1 MRKPVP
7 ELPLGGALGI
17 FDGLTALLVALCSI
31 AVPGV
36 VAAQGA
42 AGVPPG
48 WRIAADAPADS
59 APQFQTMAPGWHV
72 TMGPGAVLYNPAHV
86 AEDRY
91 DLEMEFFFFPGPSD
105 AADGLV
111 VGGKSLEEAPAFT
124 AFVIRRDGSAGAIR
138 RIDGIT
144 TQLRP
149 WTKHP
154 AVVVQRGDSVVKNVI
169 RLVAERD
176 SVAFLV
182 NGTEVFRLGRD
193 AAPMDGLFGLRAGP
207 GTNLHVSR
215 LDYTRHLAEPRAR
228 Q

>member
-1 MRKPVP
+1 MR
-7 ELPLGGALGI
+7 GAR
-17 FDGLTALLVALCSI
+17 TAFPALFALCVS
-31 AVPGV
+31 ALPGV
-36 VAAQGA
+36 VKAQKA
-42 AGVPPG
+42 ESVPAG
-48 WRIAADAPADS
+48 WRVAPDSPADS

-72 TMGPGAVLYNPAHV
+72 TMGPGAVLYNPAHL

-91 DLEMEFFFFPGPSD
+91 ALEMEFFFFPGPPD
-105 AADGLV
+105 AGDGLF
-111 VGGKSLEEAPAFT
+111 VGGKSLEGTPAFT

-138 RIDGIT
+138 RVDGIT
-144 TQLRP
+144 TELRA
-149 WTKHP
+149 WAKHP
-154 AVVVQRGDSVVKNVI
+154 AIVAQRGDSVVKNVI
-169 RLVAERD
+169 RLAAERD

-182 NGTEVFRLGRD
+182 NGTEIFRLARN